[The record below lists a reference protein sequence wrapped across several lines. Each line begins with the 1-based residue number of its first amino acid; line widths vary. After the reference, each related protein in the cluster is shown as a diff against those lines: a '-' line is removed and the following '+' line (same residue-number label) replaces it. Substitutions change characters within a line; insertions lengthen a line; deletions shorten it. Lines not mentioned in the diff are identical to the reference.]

1 MNMGKASV
9 ATLLLALFLGM
20 VPAQTPQQPQQPK
33 DDAAPDDVVRIT
45 PSLVQTDVVVTDKND
60 QVIPDLK
67 LEDFKV
73 FENGKRQ
80 DLEFMGFVSADS
92 APRIE
97 GTINVAGH
105 PIEPDVARN
114 LSQRD
119 LRRVFA
125 FVVDDLTIPY
135 EDVANLRK
143 LLNDFVDTKM
153 HDGDLVAIIR
163 VTGGKGLLQQ
173 FTSDRQ
179 LLRRAIAEITPTLN
193 ASSAFHNLAPVAG
206 INTQQAQASG
216 ESVPAFTAPES
227 TRDEDLDSSAEGVT
241 RGLRSLFALSTSGDV
256 INGMK
261 SLPGRKSLVLVSGGL
276 PLIETTQSQIKIN
289 GIPTNVA
296 ETRSMYTNVSYLL
309 RQLTDRA
316 GRAGVVI
323 NTLNIRTQGG
333 LKGVSGFTDPGN
345 EARSGLMPNAGGD
358 ETFGRAADLTQFDNQ
373 ALDSLSGN
381 LGLQALASATG
392 GVSVTNTT
400 NFGDALD
407 RILARSS
414 YYLLAYRPTEQFNG
428 KFHKLEI
435 KVARPG
441 ARVYSRNGFVATA
454 DKPEPPLNKEQ
465 ATIKAAMSPLARRDV
480 DLNGTLQYRYLPTNE
495 ADIDMNL
502 QVAANGL
509 TFTQGAD
516 GKYQTTFDVVGFLFN
531 EQGKTQGGFSET
543 VKTSLSA
550 AEYARAQASGIG
562 YIGHITLPPGSYQLR
577 AIVRDTETG
586 RLGSMSKYI
595 EVQDVSK
602 KRLTVSTSMYFD
614 IDLTQGNKAKPEPLT
629 ALRQLPRSK
638 DLRYAA
644 IIYNPRVSDGRSQLL
659 ARIIV
664 SRGDKVILQG
674 KDQPVEGAV
683 QNGQIAK
690 VGQFG
695 LKGQSGHYM
704 LTLVITDP
712 LASEKERTVV
722 RSMDFTLVD

>member
-1 MNMGKASV
+1 MRKASV
-9 ATLLLALFLGM
+9 ATLLIALFLGM
-20 VPAQTPQQPQQPK
+20 TPAQTPQQSQKPK
-33 DDAAPDDVVRIT
+33 DDAPPDDVVRIT
-45 PSLVQTDVVVTDKND
+45 SSLVQTDVVVTDKND
-60 QVIPDLK
+60 QVISDLK

-80 DLEFMGFVSADS
+80 ELEFMGFVSADS
-92 APRIE
+92 APRTE
-97 GTINVAGH
+97 GTINVAGQ
-105 PIEPDVARN
+105 PVEPDVARN

-125 FVVDDLTIPY
+125 FVIDDLTIPY
-135 EDVANLRK
+135 EDVVNLRK
-143 LLNDFVDTKM
+143 LLNDFVNDKM
-153 HDGDLVAIIR
+153 RDGDLVAIIR

-179 LLRRAIAEITPTLN
+179 LLRRAIAEITPTIN
-193 ASSAFHNLAPVAG
+193 AYSAFHNLDQVAG
-206 INTQQAQASG
+206 INTQQAQASETNASITSPG
-216 ESVPAFTAPES
+216 SS
-227 TRDEDLDSSAEGVT
+227 RDADVDSSAEGVT
-241 RGLRSLFALSTSGDV
+241 RGLRSLFALTTAGDV
-256 INGMK
+256 MNGMK

-276 PLIETTQSQIKIN
+276 PLIENSQNQIKIN
-289 GIPTNVA
+289 GIPTNIA
-296 ETRSMYTNVSYLL
+296 ETRSMYTNVSFML

-316 GRAGVVI
+316 SRAGVVI
-323 NTLNIRTQGG
+323 NTLNIRAQGG
-333 LKGVSGFTDPGN
+333 VKGVSGFTDPGN
-345 EARSGLMPNAGGD
+345 EGRSGLMPNAGGD
-358 ETFGRAADLTQFDNQ
+358 ATFGRAADLTQFDNQ

-381 LGLQALASATG
+381 LGLQALAGATG
-392 GVSVTNTT
+392 GVSVTNTSD
-400 NFGDALD
+400 FGAGLD

-414 YYLLAYRPTEQFNG
+414 YYLLAYRPTEPFNG

-435 KVARPG
+435 KVGRPG
-441 ARVYSRNGFVATA
+441 AKVYSRSGFVATA

-465 ATIKAAMSPLARRDV
+465 AIIKAAMSPLARREV

-502 QVAANGL
+502 QVAANDL
-509 TFTQGAD
+509 SFKQGPD
-516 GKYQTTFDVVGFLFN
+516 GKYQTTFDVVGFLIN
-531 EQGKTQGGFSET
+531 DQGKTQGGFSET
-543 VKTSLSA
+543 VITSLSP
-550 AEYARAQASGIG
+550 AEYTRAQASGIG
-562 YIGHITLPPGSYQLR
+562 YIGHVTLPPGSYQLR

-586 RLGSMSKYI
+586 RLGTMSKYI
-595 EVQDVSK
+595 EVPDISK
-602 KRLTVSTSMYFD
+602 KRLTVSSLFLYAVDMA
-614 IDLTQGNKAKPEPLT
+614 QGNKAKPEPLT
-629 ALRQLPRSK
+629 ALRQLPRTQ

-644 IIYNPRVSDGRSQLL
+644 IIYNPKVSDGKTQLL

-674 KDQPVEGAV
+674 KDQPVDGAV

-704 LTLVITDP
+704 LTLVVTDP